1 MQGFVGVAFSGNGEP
16 AKVSEDNPTKV
27 DLVYTSVS
35 QSPSVP
41 AANSV
46 SSVDSR
52 VVADVSA
59 SSSVSLSHT
68 GTAKVSATAS
78 TSLVAFGSAP
88 SVTPSR
94 TPSPTM
100 SVDLLSKEFEAKN
113 PGINAPDAK
122 SQREGAVVS
131 RRRCMRLG
139 SWADV
144 CVYENMCYDKTWWY
158 LISDRVKGSGS
169 PGTWVSARAGSVRD
183 FKTGVIYP
191 ELRVPPLGSTFFPYQ
206 SEGEFSDAESLE
218 GQDGDENALAL
229 SMCRVFREVHS
240 SRPIGE
246 HDEVWLHQVD
256 G

>member
-1 MQGFVGVAFSGNGEP
+1 VAFSGNGEP

-27 DLVYTSVS
+27 DLLYTSVS
-35 QSPSVP
+35 QSPSVS

-52 VVADVSA
+52 VVVDVSA

-88 SVTPSR
+88 SSSPSATPM
-94 TPSPTM
+94 PTM

-113 PGINAPDAK
+113 PGVNAPDAK

-144 CVYENMCYDKTWWY
+144 CVYENMCYDKSFWY
-158 LISDRVKGSGS
+158 LVSDRVNGWSDDRES
-169 PGTWVSARAGSVRD
+169 WESDRIAGLRD

-191 ELRVPPLGSTFFPYQ
+191 ERGVPAVDTTFFPYQ
-206 SEGEFSDAESLE
+206 SEG
-218 GQDGDENALAL
+218 
-229 SMCRVFREVHS
+229 VF
-240 SRPIGE
+240 G
-246 HDEVWLHQVD
+246 
-256 G
+256 